1 MINTNFYFYGER
13 LLLTLWVG
21 SMWTIGYIV
30 APVLFKVLVDRQ
42 LAGMIAGKM
51 FEAVSFIGIFCG
63 VVLLISGLYWFGK
76 KVFKQWRIWILLLM
90 LVIIGISAGMIQP
103 MMQELKL
110 DGLENQAVSARFGM
124 MHGVSSVLYLINSL
138 LGLIL
143 VLFGVNVIKKKEV
156 E

>member
-76 KVFKQWRIWILLLM
+76 KIFKQWRIWILLLM

>member
-1 MINTNFYFYGER
+1 
-13 LLLTLWVG
+13 
-21 SMWTIGYIV
+21 MWTIGYIV

-76 KVFKQWRIWILLLM
+76 KIFKQWRIWILLLM